1 MVTTRRPVKE
11 SAKDSAKEPAKE
23 PAKVKPFMKA
33 QFADLVAVNFHVD
46 EKILQP
52 LVPPGL
58 ELDNFNGEAYV
69 SLVAMMLKG
78 AKVWGLPFSIVPSS
92 AELSLRFYV
101 KHTHADGVEK
111 GTCLIKDYV
120 AGSTAAWFLESQF
133 QSTFSKLKMKQTASG
148 FAKGETPEVEY
159 QWKVD
164 ERWNKLRVRA
174 RSRIKKTSEGTKVG
188 FILDHFNYYGRHNG
202 RTLAYR
208 VERPRWDVWDA
219 AQANFTCDVQRLF
232 GKSFVRPL
240 AKRPASVFVTSG
252 SPVTIFKPVVIK

>member
-1 MVTTRRPVKE
+1 MATTTK
-11 SAKDSAKEPAKE
+11 PAKE
-23 PAKVKPFMKA
+23 LAKQKPFMKA
-33 QFADLVAVNFHVD
+33 RFADLVAINFHVD
-46 EKILQP
+46 EKILLP

-58 ELDNFNGEAYV
+58 ELDHFNGEAYV
-69 SLVAMMLKG
+69 SLVAMMLRG
-78 AKVWGLPFSIVPSS
+78 AKVWGLPFSIVPSTP
-92 AELSLRFYV
+92 ELSLRFYV
-101 KHTHADGVEK
+101 KHIHDNKVDK

-133 QSTFSKLKMKQTASG
+133 QSAFSKLKMKQTASG
-148 FAKGETPEVEY
+148 FGKGETPEVEY

-164 ERWNKLRVRA
+164 ENWNKLRVRA
-174 RSRIKKTSEGTKVG
+174 RSRIQKTGDGTKVG
-188 FILDHFNYYGRHNG
+188 FILDHFNYYGRHDG